1 MNVVHDIL
9 TRLTFVEVMGKVDP
23 LGEEDGPATSSQVLS
38 PDHPENNQT
47 QNSNQLTT

>member
-23 LGEEDGPATSSQVLS
+23 LGEEDGPATS

-47 QNSNQLTT
+47 QNSNQ